1 MKKVNYEINVET
13 GDATKNIDKTN
24 ESVQDLNK
32 NLEETDDNLKEV
44 NSEGKK
50 TSFFKK
56 GFEGA
61 KQGAKKFSGGI
72 KAMGVAIKA
81 AGIGLLLSGLA
92 LLKEL
97 LMSNQKVVDGF
108 STAFETVAI
117 VFGEFANA
125 IETVYNN
132 VSQTTENF
140 DALGKVLNGL
150 LTLSFTPIKLA
161 FQGIRAA
168 IVGAQLAWEQS
179 FFGGNDEKKIEELK
193 LQLSEIKDNVVE
205 IGKDAIGAGK
215 DIVNNFGEAIS
226 EAGEIGSQVIEE
238 VSKINLK
245 ASFETAKTNVELR
258 KQAELAAVAN
268 AGLIEKYDRQAE
280 QQRQIRDDVR
290 KSISERRAANEELN
304 KILDKQQKKMLENAQ
319 ISLRS
324 AQAEIK
330 KDKHNME
337 AKKALMEAENELAAV
352 QATITG
358 LRSEQKTNEAALDIE
373 ALEMIK
379 SRLESESALHFE
391 KQKFDAEQKES
402 DLERLTLLKKI
413 HDEELKTEGDRLQNN
428 INAVKA
434 GTQAKVDAEIA
445 YNEFLERM
453 RQEQFLLDKE
463 LEAAKLASNE
473 NIRKDN
479 EKTRLEE
486 IDNINKL
493 LDLATQAANAT
504 QAIGDAVFAHKMNN
518 LEKGSK
524 EEEEMAKKQFKFNK
538 ALQLGMAV
546 IDGAKAITSSLSQSP
561 VAIGPVPNPAG
572 IASLAFAITTSAAQI
587 ATIAAQKFQPSLS
600 SATSPSA
607 SSPSGVSESQAPQFN
622 VVGDSAFNQIAG
634 ALGQPIQAYVV
645 AQDVTTAQQ
654 LDNGIIT
661 SATLGGG

>member
-1 MKKVNYEINVET
+1 MKKVNYQIDVET

-24 ESVQDLNK
+24 ESVKGLNE

-44 NSEGKK
+44 NAEGKK
-50 TSFFKK
+50 TSLFKK

-61 KQGAKKFSGGI
+61 KQGAKKFTGGI
-72 KAMGVAIKA
+72 RAMGTAIKA
-81 AGIGLLLSGLA
+81 AGIGLLLAGLA

-97 LMSNQKVVDGF
+97 LMTNQRVVDGF
-108 STAFETVAI
+108 STAFEAVAI

-125 IETVYNN
+125 IETVYEN
-132 VSQTTENF
+132 VSKTTENF

-150 LTLSFTPIKLA
+150 LTLTFTPIKLA
-161 FQGIRAA
+161 FQGIQAA

-193 LQLSEIKDNVVE
+193 SQLSEIKENVVE
-205 IGKDAIGAGK
+205 IGTDAIDAGK
-215 DIVNNFGEAIS
+215 DIVNNFSEAVS

-238 VSKINLK
+238 VSKISLK
-245 ASFETAKTNVELR
+245 ASLETAKTNVQLR
-258 KQAELAAVAN
+258 KEAELAAIAN

-290 KSISERRAANEELN
+290 KSIAERREANEELN
-304 KILDKQQKKMLENAQ
+304 KILDKQQEKMLENAQ

-337 AKKALMEAENELAAV
+337 AKIALMEAENELAAV

-358 LRSEQKTNEAALDIE
+358 LRSEQKANEAALDIE
-373 ALEMIK
+373 ALEMLK

-402 DLERLTLLKKI
+402 DLERLKQLKEI
-413 HDEELKTEGDRLQNN
+413 HDEEVKTEGDRLQNN

-473 NIRKDN
+473 VIRQDN

-486 IDNINKL
+486 IDNIQKA

-504 QAIGDAVFAHKMNN
+504 QAIGDAVFAHKMKN

-524 EEEEMAKKQFKFNK
+524 EEEEMAKKQFQFNK

-546 IDGAKAITSSLSQSP
+546 IDGGKAITASLAQSP

-572 IASLAFAITTSAAQI
+572 IASLAFAIATTGAQI
-587 ATIAAQKFQPSLS
+587 AMISAQKFEPSGGGADTGGADAGSLS
-600 SATSPSA
+600 IP
-607 SSPSGVSESQAPQFN
+607 SQAPSFN
-622 VVGDSAFNQIAG
+622 VVGASGFNQIAG
-634 ALGQPIQAYVV
+634 ALGQQGPVQAFVV
-645 AQDVTTAQQ
+645 GSQVTTQQQ
-654 LDNGIIT
+654 LDNAIVAT
-661 SATLGGG
+661 ATL

>member
-1 MKKVNYEINVET
+1 MKKVNYQIDVET

-24 ESVQDLNK
+24 ESVKGLNE

-44 NSEGKK
+44 NAEGKK
-50 TSFFKK
+50 TSLFKK

-61 KQGAKKFSGGI
+61 KQGAKKFTGGI
-72 KAMGVAIKA
+72 RAMGTAIKA
-81 AGIGLLLSGLA
+81 AGIGLLLAGLA

-97 LMSNQKVVDGF
+97 LMTNQKVVDGF
-108 STAFETVAI
+108 STAFEAVAI
-117 VFGEFANA
+117 VFGEFADA
-125 IETVYNN
+125 IETVYEN
-132 VSQTTENF
+132 VSKTTENF

-150 LTLSFTPIKLA
+150 LTLTFTPIKLA
-161 FQGIRAA
+161 FQGIQAA

-193 LQLSEIKDNVVE
+193 LQLSEIKENVVE
-205 IGKDAIGAGK
+205 IGTDAIEAGK
-215 DIVNNFGEAIS
+215 DIVNNFSEAVS

-238 VSKINLK
+238 VSKISLK
-245 ASFETAKTNVELR
+245 ASLETAKTNVQLR
-258 KQAELAAVAN
+258 KEAELAAIAN

-290 KSISERRAANEELN
+290 KSIAERREANEELN
-304 KILDKQQKKMLENAQ
+304 KILDKQQEKMLENAQ
-319 ISLRS
+319 ISLKS

-337 AKKALMEAENELAAV
+337 AKIALMEAENELAAV

-358 LRSEQKTNEAALDIE
+358 LRSEQKANEAALDIE
-373 ALEMIK
+373 ALEMLK

-402 DLERLTLLKKI
+402 DLERLLQLKEI
-413 HDEELKTEGDRLQNN
+413 HDEEVKTEGDRLQNN

-473 NIRKDN
+473 VIRQDN

-486 IDNINKL
+486 IDNIQKA

-504 QAIGDAVFAHKMNN
+504 QAIGDAVFAHKMKN

-524 EEEEMAKKQFKFNK
+524 EEEEMAKKQFQFNK
-538 ALQLGMAV
+538 ALQLGMAI
-546 IDGAKAITSSLSQSP
+546 IDGGKAITSSLAQSP
-561 VAIGPVPNPAG
+561 VAIGAVPNPAG
-572 IASLAFAITTSAAQI
+572 IASLAFAIATTGAQI
-587 ATIAAQKFQPSLS
+587 AMISAQKFEPSGGG
-600 SATSPSA
+600 ADAGGTDAGSPSI
-607 SSPSGVSESQAPQFN
+607 PSQAPSFN
-622 VVGDSAFNQIAG
+622 VVGASGFNQIAG
-634 ALGQPIQAYVV
+634 AIGQQGPIQAFVV
-645 AQDVTTAQQ
+645 GSQVTTQQQ
-654 LDNGIIT
+654 LDNNIVAT
-661 SATLGGG
+661 ATL